1 MSGKVYFIGAGP
13 GDPDL
18 LTRKACRILSAAE
31 VVLHDAL
38 VPPEILL
45 LAPGAETV
53 RNVGKRCG
61 KKTITQQEL
70 HALMVGHAAAGRIVA
85 RLQGGDPSIFGRAG
99 EEIAALREAEI
110 DFEIVP
116 GVTAACAA
124 AASAQVSL
132 TRRGVASKLIFLS
145 AHRCP
150 AGATSNWEPLP
161 VSDATLAIY
170 MPGGSYEDIARQLLA
185 GGLAA
190 DTPCLIVSQA
200 STDQEM
206 VLRMDLA
213 SLAQVAPAPAP
224 ALLMI
229 GEVTRAE
236 ARELAASAISTSN
249 PPSEAI

>member
-1 MSGKVYFIGAGP
+1 MPLRDESSHGCKV
-13 GDPDL
+13 
-18 LTRKACRILSAAE
+18 
-31 VVLHDAL
+31 
-38 VPPEILL
+38 
-45 LAPGAETV
+45 
-53 RNVGKRCG
+53 
-61 KKTITQQEL
+61 
-70 HALMVGHAAAGRIVA
+70 
-85 RLQGGDPSIFGRAG
+85 GDPSIFGRAG

-236 ARELAASAISTSN
+236 ARELAASAIGTSN